1 MTRPLIVFGEDW
13 GRHPSSTQHLIT
25 RLASNRDIIWINSI
39 GLRRPK
45 FSRADMGRVINKI
58 VTMLKKS
65 APDNPKRLTPP
76 RMSITQP
83 RAISWPG
90 SKIACIFNRYS
101 ISRQI
106 KAELARRDLKNP
118 IIWTSLPSAIDVID
132 NFSLYP
138 CRRGWPEGSGEG
150 FNKTTPIIYYC
161 GDDFSAL
168 EGVDHAPIK
177 IMEDRL
183 SARSNVILAASE
195 VLAKRFSGAKT
206 ILMPHGVDI
215 NLFQMPQLRPE
226 DLPKSS
232 KIAGF
237 YGSISS
243 WIDVEA
249 LARTA
254 TLMPEWTF
262 VLIGKIRT
270 DISCLKPLSNVIFL
284 GEKPHHE
291 LAAYVQ
297 HWNVS
302 LLPFK
307 NTPQIQACNPL
318 KLREYLSVGTP
329 IVSTYFNALEPYK
342 DLIEIAAFNNNYRS
356 AIAIAA
362 RDVERNES
370 RRASVAHESW
380 DQRAADIELI
390 LKRFE

>member
-1 MTRPLIVFGEDW
+1 MSRPLIVFGEDW

-25 RLASNRDIIWINSI
+25 RLATNRDIIWINSI

-45 FSRADMGRVINKI
+45 FTRADMGRVINKI
-58 VTMLKKS
+58 VTMLKK
-65 APDNPKRLTPP
+65 TPSEKP
-76 RMSITQP
+76 QHLIPTRMSIISP
-83 RAISWPG
+83 KAISWPG
-90 SKIACIFNRYS
+90 SHIAGMVNRYS

-106 KAELARRDLKNP
+106 KAELEQRGLKNP

-132 NFSLYP
+132 AFPNM
-138 CRRGWPEGSGEG
+138 
-150 FNKTTPIIYYC
+150 PIIYYC

-177 IMEDRL
+177 IMEDNL
-183 SARSNVILAASE
+183 STKANVILAASE

-206 ILMPHGVDI
+206 ILMPHGVDLD
-215 NLFQMPQLRPE
+215 LFQMPQLKPE
-226 DLPKSS
+226 DLPNKG

-237 YGSISS
+237 YGSISN
-243 WIDVEA
+243 WIDVDA
-249 LARTA
+249 LARSA
-254 TLMPEWTF
+254 KLMPEWTF
-262 VLIGKIRT
+262 VLIGAIRT

-291 LAAYVQ
+291 LSAYVQ

-370 RRASVAHESW
+370 RRALVANESW
-380 DQRAADIELI
+380 DQRAADIEVI
-390 LKRFE
+390 LRRFE